1 MTTHHGADDTHPH
14 AKPRF
19 PSDAAIERAM
29 RRGLELATRGPAGDP
44 NPRVGSV
51 ILDPAG
57 TIVAEGW
64 HRGVGTPHAETDAL
78 SHLGDADRAR
88 AGELTAVVTLEPCN
102 HTGHTGPCAL
112 ALIDAGIGHVV
123 YALSDPG
130 KNEGGGGERL
140 RAAGVHL
147 RSGVLESEARELL
160 RDWLATRAVSATRP
174 RVIAK
179 WAQSLDGRAA
189 AADGTSQWI
198 TGPEARADVHRRRA
212 AADAILVGTGTV
224 LADDPALTA
233 RTSDG
238 GLFPQQP
245 RPVVLGRRDI
255 PAGSRV
261 FAHPALTPDAPD
273 LIHLPGRDLAADLAE
288 LSAQG
293 ITSVFVEGGP
303 TIISA
308 LLSAGLVDELLVYVA
323 PVLLGGPRVAVAD
336 LGIDT
341 IADAIRLNTHERLPL
356 GEDTLFVLR
365 AGPSLGTE
373 SG

>member
-14 AKPRF
+14 AEPRF

-29 RRGLELATRGPAGDP
+29 RRGLELATRGPADDP

-123 YALSDPG
+123 YALPDPG

-160 RDWLATRAVSATRP
+160 RDWLATRTAPAVRP
-174 RVIAK
+174 RIIAK

-233 RTSDG
+233 RTPDG
-238 GLFPQQP
+238 SLFPRQP
-245 RPVVLGRRDI
+245 RPVVLGRREI
-255 PAGSRV
+255 PVASRV
-261 FAHPALTPDAPD
+261 FAHPALTPDAQE
-273 LIHLPGRDLAADLAE
+273 LIRLPGRDLAADLAE

-308 LLSAGLVDELLVYVA
+308 LLRAGLVDELLVYVA

-341 IADAIRLNTHERLPL
+341 IADAIRLSTHERLPL

-365 AGPSLGTE
+365 AGPSLETE